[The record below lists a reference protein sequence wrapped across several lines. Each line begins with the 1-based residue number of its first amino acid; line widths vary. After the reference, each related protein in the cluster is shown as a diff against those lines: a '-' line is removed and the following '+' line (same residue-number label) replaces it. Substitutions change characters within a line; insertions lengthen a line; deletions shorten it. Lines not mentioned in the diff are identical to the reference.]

1 MDVVDTPKKE
11 IQNMNVTELT
21 EKNYQ
26 NNKNSCANSCA

>member
-21 EKNYQ
+21 EKIIETI
-26 NNKNSCANSCA
+26 KIAA